1 MPEKV
6 TLLDLPIDNVN
17 LEEAINRIDQLVSGG
32 QGAFVVTPNVDY
44 LVNLRRDQKFRHIVN
59 EAHLVLA
66 DGMPLVWASR
76 FLGTP
81 LKERVTGAD
90 LFPKLLERAAKHHW
104 KVFLLGGKPGVAQ
117 RIARKVRVQFSDLP
131 LVGCC
136 SPPFGFEND
145 VHALE
150 EIAALV
156 GAARPDLLCVGLS
169 SPKQEQLIAYLRQK
183 EKIPLVVG
191 VGAAF
196 DFTAGTVRRAPHWMQ
211 KAGLEWAYRLAS
223 EPRRLWRRYLRD
235 TKFFWYVLQQKLSGR
250 PGL

>member
-6 TLLDLPIDNVN
+6 TLLDLTIDNVD
-17 LEEAINRIDQLVSGG
+17 LGEAIGRIEQLVAGRR
-32 QGAFVVTPNVDY
+32 GAFVVTPNVDY
-44 LVNLRRDQKFRHIVN
+44 MVNLRRDQKFRQIVN
-59 EAHLVLA
+59 EAQLVLA

-117 RIARKVRVQFSDLP
+117 RIARRVRERFSGLP
-131 LVGCC
+131 LVGCY

-145 VHALE
+145 VYALG

-169 SPKQEQLIAYLRQK
+169 SPKQEQLIVYLRQK
-183 EKIPLVVG
+183 EKIPLIVG

-196 DFTAGTVRRAPHWMQ
+196 DFAAGTLRRAPVWMQ
-211 KAGLEWAYRLAS
+211 RVGLEWAFRLAS

-235 TKFFWYVLQQKLSGR
+235 TMFFWYVLQQKLSSR
-250 PGL
+250 TA